1 MSNRSGKLM
10 PNLDQQGTRVLN
22 LTVLQRMDPYIEQI
36 LITAAH
42 VTFYAFDIDLN
53 QWSRKDVEGSLFVV
67 ERNCQPQFQFI
78 VMNRRNTENLVEN
91 LFRDFEFEVQ
101 VPYLLYRNEAQEVNG
116 IWFYNSHECEDVA
129 NLFTRILN
137 AYAKIPSKL
146 KVASNKSEF
155 EELEAVPTS
164 AVIEG
169 PLEPSF
175 NVPDDLSFF
184 NFFSKAKNVG
194 HNSSN
199 ILSSGHKS
207 AVPLSSHIL
216 NAAPSP
222 ASAAQ
227 TPPRPLSSSF
237 PMPLHDIPDAVNS
250 SNPVANLLKP
260 FSFFKPPSSVPLTP
274 LIYPSLPTLP
284 LQTPLNTQQSHG
296 TPMLQPFP
304 PPSPPISLTP
314 SSTPPA
320 SYGPLSRDEIRD
332 ALLLL
337 VQACL
342 PLTFII
348 YSYMGVC

>member
-1 MSNRSGKLM
+1 MIVPTNSSLYVNMFMHLCLECETHLLYSICD
-10 PNLDQQGTRVLN
+10 NN
-22 LTVLQRMDPYIEQI
+22 FVLQ
-36 LITAAH
+36 
-42 VTFYAFDIDLN
+42 
-53 QWSRKDVEGSLFVV
+53 
-67 ERNCQPQFQFI
+67 
-78 VMNRRNTENLVEN
+78 
-91 LFRDFEFEVQ
+91 
-101 VPYLLYRNEAQEVNG
+101 
-116 IWFYNSHECEDVA
+116 
-129 NLFTRILN
+129 
-137 AYAKIPSKL
+137 
-146 KVASNKSEF
+146 
-155 EELEAVPTS
+155 
-164 AVIEG
+164 
-169 PLEPSF
+169 
-175 NVPDDLSFF
+175 
-184 NFFSKAKNVG
+184 KAKNVG